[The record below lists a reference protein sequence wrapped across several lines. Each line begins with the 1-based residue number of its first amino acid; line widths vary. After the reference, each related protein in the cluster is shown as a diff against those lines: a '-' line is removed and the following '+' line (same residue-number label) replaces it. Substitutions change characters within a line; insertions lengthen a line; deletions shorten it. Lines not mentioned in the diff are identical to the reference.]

1 MKVRK
6 GEVVIAI
13 SPKDLPKYRKSGWKV
28 VQEPTPEQIARYNE
42 NARLKRMK
50 RKEEEDVEQP

>member
-13 SPKDLPKYRKSGWKV
+13 SPKDLPMYRKGGWKV